1 MHHIIS
7 NSSDLQRSRRR
18 TRKVARCSCAI
29 ALLGF
34 VQLVVTSAAAEEY
47 ADRIRPLLATYCLE
61 CHSTKAQEAG
71 FDIQRFATLGEVRA
85 DLEAWQE
92 MLDMLQRKEMPPE
105 GEPQPEPRDRQR
117 LVTWIQ
123 SFLEHEA
130 DLRAGDPGPVLVRRL
145 NNAEYRYT
153 VRDLTGVD
161 LQPTS
166 HFPADGAAGEGFLNA
181 TDTLAISPGLMTK
194 YLDAAKEITSHA
206 VLLPDSFRFSNS
218 TFREDWVNESLGEIQ
233 AIYIRYT
240 TDQGEIPL
248 EQYLAATMVHR
259 DALSSGQAS
268 LEQVATAEKLSLT
281 YLRILWQLL
290 TDDQPSILLD
300 GIRAQWNRC
309 TTPVANAQ
317 ATATQPDAGPAE
329 AGHDKFSNLLE
340 EIFSWQGLLWRRQ
353 RPDGAHA
360 LDHRFA
366 AAPVSV
372 VENHIY
378 QLEMPAEKTEQP
390 AAGKPDTPVIFYL
403 AAQTV
408 LGQAGRT
415 GIIVEHP
422 RFEVRDESGNA
433 SSDQVALTLR
443 DALIMAAEVTTEETP
458 ALPEGVKPIDLSRF
472 GSQLEVGSQDEN
484 SLRLH
489 GSELLAVRL
498 PASLVAGKTFVVDVR
513 PAPDNGPATLV
524 RLDVR
529 LSSAPVEIERSLD
542 WRGREQPSD
551 SPLLLV
557 EDDEALVGRIRRSAD
572 DFRRV
577 FPISLNYPGIIVRD
591 TVVTLER
598 FHRDDHLL
606 SELMLDEQERQQLD
620 QLWKELH
627 YISRD
632 ALQVRNSLATLIQG
646 ESIAYEQVADEIHR
660 RADETEQNLLTSES
674 SHMESLYDF
683 IDRAYRRPL
692 LATERQAILELYQ
705 SLRDD
710 GLPHEEAFR
719 AALARGLVSPNFL
732 FRIEQP
738 ALGTTAAPVS
748 DWELAA
754 RLSYFLWS
762 SMPDEELQQTVA
774 SGRLRDPQVLARQV
788 RRMLQDGKSRALAI
802 EFGTQWLEV
811 RSFDQFQGKNQELF
825 PTFDIHL
832 RQAMYEES
840 ILFFQDLFQSDRP
853 IWQLIDADHTFLNET
868 LAKHYDIPG
877 IQGDEFRRVD
887 GVQLHGR
894 GGMLGWASVLA
905 KHSGASR
912 TSPVLRGNWIAETV
926 LGERLPRPPPVV
938 PKLPEDETAG
948 TLTIRQLVEMHAE
961 LKQCAVCHQRIDPLG
976 FALEQYDTV
985 GRRRYTDLAGRPV
998 DADAQLKDGTTFEG
1012 IGGLRKYLLTQRRD
1026 DFVRQF
1032 CRKLLG
1038 YALGRRVILSDRQQ
1052 LEAMEAALEKNDGRL
1067 SAVILSIVGSKQF
1080 QYIRGSALAE

>member
-1 MHHIIS
+1 
-7 NSSDLQRSRRR
+7 
-18 TRKVARCSCAI
+18 
-29 ALLGF
+29 
-34 VQLVVTSAAAEEY
+34 
-47 ADRIRPLLATYCLE
+47 
-61 CHSTKAQEAG
+61 
-71 FDIQRFATLGEVRA
+71 
-85 DLEAWQE
+85 
-92 MLDMLQRKEMPPE
+92 
-105 GEPQPEPRDRQR
+105 
-117 LVTWIQ
+117 
-123 SFLEHEA
+123 
-130 DLRAGDPGPVLVRRL
+130 
-145 NNAEYRYT
+145 
-153 VRDLTGVD
+153 
-161 LQPTS
+161 
-166 HFPADGAAGEGFLNA
+166 
-181 TDTLAISPGLMTK
+181 
-194 YLDAAKEITSHA
+194 
-206 VLLPDSFRFSNS
+206 
-218 TFREDWVNESLGEIQ
+218 
-233 AIYIRYT
+233 
-240 TDQGEIPL
+240 
-248 EQYLAATMVHR
+248 
-259 DALSSGQAS
+259 
-268 LEQVATAEKLSLT
+268 
-281 YLRILWQLL
+281 
-290 TDDQPSILLD
+290 
-300 GIRAQWNRC
+300 
-309 TTPVANAQ
+309 
-317 ATATQPDAGPAE
+317 
-329 AGHDKFSNLLE
+329 
-340 EIFSWQGLLWRRQ
+340 
-353 RPDGAHA
+353 
-360 LDHRFA
+360 
-366 AAPVSV
+366 
-372 VENHIY
+372 
-378 QLEMPAEKTEQP
+378 
-390 AAGKPDTPVIFYL
+390 
-403 AAQTV
+403 
-408 LGQAGRT
+408 
-415 GIIVEHP
+415 
-422 RFEVRDESGNA
+422 
-433 SSDQVALTLR
+433 
-443 DALIMAAEVTTEETP
+443 
-458 ALPEGVKPIDLSRF
+458 
-472 GSQLEVGSQDEN
+472 
-484 SLRLH
+484 
-489 GSELLAVRL
+489 
-498 PASLVAGKTFVVDVR
+498 
-513 PAPDNGPATLV
+513 
-524 RLDVR
+524 
-529 LSSAPVEIERSLD
+529 
-542 WRGREQPSD
+542 
-551 SPLLLV
+551 
-557 EDDEALVGRIRRSAD
+557 
-572 DFRRV
+572 
-577 FPISLNYPGIIVRD
+577 
-591 TVVTLER
+591 
-598 FHRDDHLL
+598 
-606 SELMLDEQERQQLD
+606 MLDEQERQQLD

-674 SHMESLYDF
+674 SHMEFLYDF

-710 GLPHEEAFR
+710 GLPHEEAFC

-738 ALGTTAAPVS
+738 ATGTAAAPVS

-762 SMPDEELQQTVA
+762 SMPDEELRQTVA

-825 PTFDIHL
+825 PTFDSHL

-840 ILFFQDLFQSDRP
+840 ILFFQDMFRSDRP
-853 IWQLIDADHTFLNET
+853 ISQLIDADHTFLNET

-985 GRRRYTDLAGRPV
+985 GRRRHTDLAGRPV

-1052 LEAMEAALEKNDGRL
+1052 LAAMDATLERNDGRL
-1067 SAVILSIVGSKQF
+1067 SAVILSIVESKQF

>member
-7 NSSDLQRSRRR
+7 NSSDLQRFRRR
-18 TRKVARCSCAI
+18 TRNVAGYSCAI

-34 VQLVVTSAAAEEY
+34 VQLLVTSVAAEEY

-61 CHSTKAQEAG
+61 CHSTKVQEAG
-71 FDIQRFATLGEVRA
+71 FDIQRFSTLGEVRA
-85 DLEAWQE
+85 NLEAWQE
-92 MLDMLQRKEMPPE
+92 MLDMLQREEMPPE
-105 GEPQPEPRDRQR
+105 GEPQPKPQERQQ
-117 LVTWIQ
+117 LITWIQ

-130 DLRAGDPGPVLVRRL
+130 DRRAGDPGPVLVRRL

-166 HFPADGAAGEGFLNA
+166 QFPADGAAGEGFLNA

-194 YLDAAKEITSHA
+194 YFDAAKDITSHA

-233 AIYIRYT
+233 AMYTRYT

-248 EQYLAATMVHR
+248 EQYLTATIAHR
-259 DALSSGQAS
+259 NKISSGQAS
-268 LEQVATAEKLSLT
+268 LEQVAVAEHLSPK
-281 YLRILWQLL
+281 YLQILWQLL
-290 TDDQPSILLD
+290 TDDQPSILID
-300 GIRAQWNRC
+300 GIRAQWKNC
-309 TTPVANAQ
+309 SPPVSNSQ
-317 ATATQPDAGPAE
+317 AAVTQPDTAS
-329 AGHDKFSNLLE
+329 DTFSKLLE
-340 EIFSWQGLLWRRQ
+340 EISSWQGLLWRRQ

-366 AAPVSV
+366 AAPISV

-378 QLEMPAEKTEQP
+378 QLEIPAEKNEPPVEGQ
-390 AAGKPDTPVIFYL
+390 PDTPVIFYL
-403 AAQTV
+403 ATQTL
-408 LGQAGRT
+408 LGPSDRT
-415 GIIVEHP
+415 GIIVEDP

-433 SSDQVALTLR
+433 SSEQAALSLR

-472 GSQLEVGSQDEN
+472 GSPLEIGSRDEN

-498 PASLVAGKTFVVDVR
+498 PASLVAGKTFVVNVR
-513 PAPDNGPATLV
+513 PAPDNGPTTLV
-524 RLDVR
+524 RFDVR
-529 LSSAPVEIERSLD
+529 HSSAPFEIERSLD
-542 WRGREQPSD
+542 WQGREQPSD

-557 EDDEALVGRIRRSAD
+557 EDDEAIVGRIRRSAD
-572 DFRRV
+572 EFRRV

-598 FHRDDHLL
+598 FHRGDRLL
-606 SELMLDEQERQQLD
+606 SELMLDEQQRQQLD
-620 QLWKELH
+620 QLWNELH

-674 SHMESLYDF
+674 NHMESLNDL
-683 IDRAYRRPL
+683 IARAYRRPL
-692 LATERQAILELYQ
+692 LATERQALLELYQ

-738 ALGTTAAPVS
+738 ATGTAAAPVS

-762 SMPDEELQQTVA
+762 SMPDEELRQTVA
-774 SGRLRDPQVLARQV
+774 SGRLRNPQVLARQV

-825 PTFDIHL
+825 PTFDSHL

-840 ILFFQDLFQSDRP
+840 ILFFQDLFRSDRP
-853 IWQLIDADHTFLNET
+853 ISQLIDADHTFLNET

-985 GRRRYTDLAGRPV
+985 GRRRHTDLAGRPV
-998 DADAQLKDGTTFEG
+998 DANAQLKDGTTFEG
-1012 IGGLRKYLLTQRRD
+1012 IGGLRKYLLTRRRD

-1052 LEAMEAALEKNDGRL
+1052 LEAMDATLERNDGRL
-1067 SAVILSIVGSKQF
+1067 SAVILSIVESKQF